1 MYNAEIKER
10 FLSENKNADAGTRP
24 VFVVMEQYETVL
36 QKDVSLMS
44 VSELPIY
51 LNDSKLALE
60 LGSIEGAI
68 SKLRRYAKWC
78 VSQGFVS
85 PDQSG
90 ILQIST
96 DDIDPSGAMSKM
108 FFRDEQDFLYS
119 MRKVADFEDLQNG
132 VIALCLGWLGLSA
145 RESVALRDG
154 DVDLVSRTIF
164 DPSGTVIVNGFS
176 DDMARIFELYRAT
189 KTATRQNGATPY
201 AVIKDLSHDGFI
213 KRVCSPNSA
222 RLGNPVSE
230 RQLITYVNKL
240 NQKYAMLGY
249 SPRFSMENANR
260 CGGLYRLWK
269 LENDGVEVLN
279 KQNADIVERVCG
291 HGVYRKIA
299 WQYKFYKKAFNL

>member
-1 MYNAEIKER
+1 MYNAEIKGR
-10 FLSENKNADAGTRP
+10 FLSENKGWAD
-24 VFVVMEQYETVL
+24 VLLKLFDSISDYEESN
-36 QKDVSLMS
+36 QKDFSEMS
-44 VSELPIY
+44 RAEVILY
-51 LNDSKLALE
+51 LNNVGFLE
-60 LGSIEGAI
+60 LSSLDTTI
-68 SKLRRYAKWC
+68 SGLKRYSKWC

-85 PDQSG
+85 PEQSG

-96 DDIDPSGAMSKM
+96 DGIDPSVAMSKM

-132 VIALCLGWLGLSA
+132 VIALCLGWLGLTA
-145 RESVALRDG
+145 RKSVALRDG
-154 DVDLVSRTIF
+154 GVDLVSRTISE
-164 DPSGTVIVNGFS
+164 PSGTVIVNGFS
-176 DDMARIFELYRAT
+176 DDIARIFELYRAT
-189 KTATRQNGATPY
+189 KTATRQNGNDTRT
-201 AVIKDLSHDGFI
+201 VIKDLSHDGFI

-230 RQLITYVNKL
+230 RQVITYVNKF
-240 NQKYAMLGY
+240 NQKYTALGY

-279 KQNADIVERVCG
+279 KQNAGIVEQVYG

>member
-44 VSELPIY
+44 VSEMPMY

-96 DDIDPSGAMSKM
+96 DDIDPSGSMSRM

-145 RESVALRDG
+145 RKSVALRDG
-154 DVDLVSRTIF
+154 GVDLVSRTIS

-176 DDMARIFELYRAT
+176 DDIARIFELYRAT

-201 AVIKDLSHDGFI
+201 TVIKDLSHDGFI

-222 RLGNPVSE
+222 RLGDPVSE
-230 RQLITYVNKL
+230 RQIITYVSRM
-240 NQKYAMLGY
+240 NQKYTALGY

-269 LENDGVEVLN
+269 LENDGIDVLN
-279 KQNADIVERVCG
+279 KQNADIVEQVYG

>member
-44 VSELPIY
+44 VSEMPMY

-96 DDIDPSGAMSKM
+96 DDIDPSGAMSRM

-145 RESVALRDG
+145 RKSVALRDG
-154 DVDLVSRTIF
+154 GVDLVSRTIS

-176 DDMARIFELYRAT
+176 DDIARIFELYRAT

-222 RLGNPVSE
+222 RLGDPVSE
-230 RQLITYVNKL
+230 RQIITYVSRM
-240 NQKYAMLGY
+240 NQKYTALGY

-269 LENDGVEVLN
+269 LENDGIDVLN
-279 KQNADIVERVCG
+279 KQNADIVEQVYG

>member
-10 FLSENKNADAGTRP
+10 FLSENKGWADVLLKLFDSISG
-24 VFVVMEQYETVL
+24 YEESN
-36 QKDVSLMS
+36 QKDFSGMS
-44 VSELPIY
+44 KAEVILY
-51 LNDSKLALE
+51 LNNVGFLE
-60 LGSIEGAI
+60 LSSVDTTI
-68 SKLRRYAKWC
+68 SGLKRYAKWS
-78 VSQGFVS
+78 VSQGFVL
-85 PDQSG
+85 PERPG

-176 DDMARIFELYRAT
+176 DDIARIFELYRAT
-189 KTATRQNGATPY
+189 KTATRQNGDTTRI
-201 AVIKDLSHDGFI
+201 VIKDLSHDGFI
-213 KRVCSPNSA
+213 KRVCSANSV
-222 RLGNPVSE
+222 RLGNPVSV
-230 RQLITYVNKL
+230 RQVTTFVEKL
-240 NQKYAMLGY
+240 NKKYTALGY

-279 KQNADIVERVCG
+279 KQNADIVERVYG

>member
-279 KQNADIVERVCG
+279 KQNADIVERVYG

>member
-10 FLSENKNADAGTRP
+10 FLSENKGWAD
-24 VFVVMEQYETVL
+24 VLLKLFDSISDYEESN
-36 QKDVSLMS
+36 QKDFSEMS
-44 VSELPIY
+44 RAEVILY
-51 LNDSKLALE
+51 LNNVGFLE
-60 LGSIEGAI
+60 LSSLDTTI
-68 SKLRRYAKWC
+68 SGLKRYSKWC

-85 PDQSG
+85 PEQSG

-96 DDIDPSGAMSKM
+96 DGIDPSVAMSKM

-132 VIALCLGWLGLSA
+132 VIALCLGWLGLTA

-154 DVDLVSRTIF
+154 GVDLVSRTISE
-164 DPSGTVIVNGFS
+164 PSGTVIVNGFS
-176 DDMARIFELYRAT
+176 DDIARIFELYRAT
-189 KTATRQNGATPY
+189 KTATRQNGNDTRT
-201 AVIKDLSHDGFI
+201 VIKDLSHDGFI
-213 KRVCSPNSA
+213 KRVCSPTSV
-222 RLGNPVSE
+222 RIGEQVSG
-230 RQLITYVNKL
+230 QQINTYVSKM
-240 NQKYAMLGY
+240 NQKYTALGY

-279 KQNADIVERVCG
+279 KQNAGIVEQVYG